1 MQYTLTGSLLE
12 ELAGLQT
19 RLREFARPTL
29 SSNIDID
36 IDIGIRG
43 CFFIRGLKIMT
54 IYVTIY

>member
-29 SSNIDID
+29 SSNIDI
-36 IDIGIRG
+36 GLRG
-43 CFFIRGLKIMT
+43 CFFIQGLKIMT
-54 IYVTIY
+54 IYVTIS

>member
-19 RLREFARPTL
+19 RLREFARATL
-29 SSNIDID
+29 SINIDIVL
-36 IDIGIRG
+36 RV
-43 CFFIRGLKIMT
+43 CFFILLLKIMT